1 MQHANRHLT
10 NGNLRG
16 ASSGPGPLETVYRA
30 VRRHW
35 VIPAVLPVLLIAG
48 TAAALYF
55 VPRTYEANAQLR
67 IDQQRSNLA
76 VLDAL
81 QSISSGSEI
90 ETEMVVLRSRT
101 MAESVVDTLSLR
113 ADVTAPRGAQRN
125 ELFERLRAGR
135 DAAAGEW
142 SIRPRADG
150 VEVTPIDRPGETKR
164 FGRGET
170 LRFSGVEAVLT
181 REALEADEL
190 RLDIAPY
197 ADAVRH
203 FQRTISVARPNREA
217 DVVRIGYTGTDSVV
231 VRDVVNT
238 MVRHFI
244 RRRQQEQ
251 STEAVNMV
259 GFLNEQID
267 TLTLQ
272 LTSAEEALRDYSEN
286 SGIIAMSAQAES
298 WVTRLADL
306 KAQRDLAD
314 AERRALSALVANDGA
329 ASAGGSYRNIVGF
342 PSILTSPSGSELLR
356 SLNEAENARA
366 ELLQRYTPENEEVRM
381 QTQRIEELED
391 QLRGVATT
399 YLEGLTE
406 TVTSLDRLL
415 AGYSVELREIPE
427 QEIRLARLRRQA
439 DVLEEIHTLLQ
450 TRVKEAEI
458 AAAVHDASVRVVDPA
473 IVPTRPVRPRPKL
486 SLAFAT
492 ALGLGLGIAG
502 AVLRDH
508 ADRTVR
514 TREELQQ
521 TQPGMPILSVIP
533 RARTTRVNGPS
544 RIAVVEG
551 ESPSAEA
558 YRQLRTNLSFARP
571 GMPQQVLVMTS
582 PTPGDGKSMTSTNLA
597 ATLAQQ
603 GARCILIDADM
614 RRGLLHEAFDLP
626 RDPGLSQVLARQ
638 TTLDDAVHTV
648 ELPGL
653 DTRMAFMAGGIHPPN
668 PAELLGSARLKELVQ
683 QCRDRY
689 DVVILDAPP
698 LNLVTDASLMGT
710 IADGVLVV
718 VRSGVTRGDALAYA
732 MDQLEAVRAP
742 VLGMILNDVNLKSE
756 GYYGKYAGYYGREQ
770 KT

>member
-1 MQHANRHLT
+1 MQHANRPLT

-16 ASSGPGPLETVYRA
+16 GGPGPLETLHRA

-35 VIPAVLPVLLIAG
+35 VFPVVLPVLLIAG

-67 IDQQRSNLA
+67 IDQRRSNLA

-113 ADVTAPRGAQRN
+113 ASLAAPRGEQRSRH
-125 ELFERLRAGR
+125 FERLRAGPG
-135 DAAAGEW
+135 AATGEW
-142 SIRPRADG
+142 LIRPRADG
-150 VEVTPIDRPGETKR
+150 IEVAPAKQPGELKR

-170 LRFSGVEAVLT
+170 LRFGGVEAVLT
-181 REALEADEL
+181 RDALEVDEL
-190 RLDIAPY
+190 RLEVEPY
-197 ADAVRH
+197 ADAVRR
-203 FQRTISVARPNREA
+203 FQRTLTVARPNREA
-217 DVVRIGYTGTDSVV
+217 DVVRIEYTGTDSVV

-238 MVRHFI
+238 VVQHFI
-244 RRRQQEQ
+244 RRRQHEQ

-267 TLTLQ
+267 TLTFQ
-272 LTSAEEALRDYSEN
+272 LTTAEEALRDYSES
-286 SGIIAMSAQAES
+286 SGIISMSAQADS

-306 KAQRDLAD
+306 KARRDVAD
-314 AERRALSALVANDGA
+314 AERRALRAVVAGDGA
-329 ASAGGSYRNIVGF
+329 ATSGSYRNIVGF

-356 SLNEAENARA
+356 ALNEAENVRA
-366 ELLQRYTPENEEVRM
+366 EMLQRYTPENEEVRL
-381 QTQRIEELED
+381 QSERIAELED
-391 QLRGVATT
+391 QLRGVAMS
-399 YLEGLTE
+399 YLNGLNE
-406 TVTSLDRLL
+406 TVASLDNLL
-415 AGYSVELREIPE
+415 AGYSDELRQIPD

-473 IVPTRPVRPRPKL
+473 IVPARPIRPRPKL

-492 ALGLGLGIAG
+492 VLGLGLGLAG

-521 TQPGMPILSVIP
+521 TQPGLPILSVIP
-533 RARTTRVNGPS
+533 RARTARANGVSRVG
-544 RIAVVEG
+544 VVEG
-551 ESPSAEA
+551 ESASAEA
-558 YRQLRTNLSFARP
+558 YRQLRTNLTFARP
-571 GMPQQVLVMTS
+571 DMPQQVLVMTS

-614 RRGLLHEAFDLP
+614 RRGALHEAFDLP

-638 TTLDDAVHTV
+638 TTLEQAVRTV
-648 ELPGL
+648 ELPERVA
-653 DTRMAFMAGGIHPPN
+653 RMDFLAGGVHPPN

-683 QCRDRY
+683 QCRERY

-710 IADGVLVV
+710 VSDGVLVV
-718 VRSGVTRGDALAYA
+718 VRSGVTRGDALAFA

-756 GYYGKYAGYYGREQ
+756 GYYGKYSGYYGREQ
-770 KT
+770 RT

>member
-10 NGNLRG
+10 NGNMRH
-16 ASSGPGPLETVYRA
+16 SSGPGPLETLNRA

-35 VIPAVLPVLLIAG
+35 VFPVVMPVLLIVG
-48 TAAALYF
+48 TAVALYF
-55 VPRTYEANAQLR
+55 VQRTYEASAQLR

-101 MAESVVDTLSLR
+101 MAESVVDSLSLR
-113 ADVTAPRGAQRN
+113 ALLSAPRGAQRSQF
-125 ELFERLRAGR
+125 FERLRVGP
-135 DAAAGEW
+135 AAPAGEW
-142 SIRPRADG
+142 VIRPRADG
-150 VEVTPIDRPGETKR
+150 VEVTPVKQAGEPQR

-170 LRFSGVEAVLT
+170 LRFGGVEAVLT
-181 REALEADEL
+181 RDGMEQDEL
-190 RLDIAPY
+190 RLEVVPR
-197 ADAVRH
+197 ADAVTD

-217 DVVRIGYTGTDSVV
+217 DVVRIGYTGPDSVI

-238 MVRHFI
+238 TVRQFI
-244 RRRQQEQ
+244 RRRQEER
-251 STEAVNMV
+251 STEAVDMV
-259 GFLNEQID
+259 EFLNEQID
-267 TLTLQ
+267 TLTYQ
-272 LTSAEEALRDYSEN
+272 LTSAEEALRDYSES
-286 SGIIAMSAQAES
+286 SGIIAMTAQAES
-298 WVTRLADL
+298 YVTRLADL
-306 KAQRDLAD
+306 KAQRDIAD
-314 AERRALSALVANDGA
+314 AQRRALTALVRNDGSA
-329 ASAGGSYRNIVGF
+329 AAGGSYRNIVGF
-342 PSILTSPSGSELLR
+342 PAILTSPSGSELLR
-356 SLNEAENARA
+356 SLNEAENVRA
-366 ELLQRYTPENEEVRM
+366 QLLQRYTEENEEVRM
-381 QTQRIEELED
+381 QTQRIEQLED

-399 YLEGLTE
+399 YLEGLNE
-406 TVTSLDRLL
+406 TVQSLDDLL
-415 AGYSVELREIPE
+415 AGYADELRQIPE

-473 IVPTRPVRPRPKL
+473 IVPGRPIRPRPKL

-492 ALGLGLGIAG
+492 MLGLGLGIAG

-521 TQPGMPILSVIP
+521 TIPGLPILSVIP
-533 RARTTRVNGPS
+533 RARPARMNGVTRVS
-544 RIAVVEG
+544 VVDG
-551 ESPSAEA
+551 ETPSAEA

-571 GMPQQVLVMTS
+571 DMPQQVLVLTS

-597 ATLAQQ
+597 ATLSQQ

-638 TTLDDAVHTV
+638 ATLDEAVRTV
-648 ELPGL
+648 ELPEL
-653 DTRMAFMAGGIHPPN
+653 KASMDFMPGGIHPPN

-683 QCRDRY
+683 QCRERY

-698 LNLVTDASLMGT
+698 LNLVTDASVMGS

-718 VRSGVTRGDALAYA
+718 VRSGVTRGDALAFA

-742 VLGMILNDVNLKSE
+742 VLGMVLNDVNLRSE

-770 KT
+770 RA

>member
-10 NGNLRG
+10 NGNLK
-16 ASSGPGPLETVYRA
+16 ATSGPGPLETLYRA

-35 VIPAVLPVLLIAG
+35 VFPVVLPVLLIAG
-48 TAAALYF
+48 TALALYF

-113 ADVTAPRGAQRN
+113 AALTAPRGAQRS
-125 ELFERLRAGR
+125 EYFERLRAGPR
-135 DAAAGEW
+135 AAAGEW
-142 SIRPRADG
+142 VIRPGSGG
-150 VEVTPIDRPGETKR
+150 VEVTSASQPGEVQR

-170 LRFSGVEAVLT
+170 LRFGGVEAVLT
-181 REALEADEL
+181 RQALEEEQL
-190 RLDIAPY
+190 RLEIAPY
-197 ADAVRH
+197 ADAVKD
-203 FQRTISVARPNREA
+203 FQQTISVARPNREA
-217 DVVRIGYTGTDSVV
+217 DVVRIGYTGTDSVI

-244 RRRQQEQ
+244 LRRQLEQ

-267 TLTLQ
+267 TLTFQ
-272 LTSAEEALRDYSEN
+272 LTSAEEALRDYSES
-286 SGIIAMSAQAES
+286 SGIIAMTAQAES
-298 WVTRLADL
+298 YVTRLADL
-306 KAQRDLAD
+306 KAERDMAD
-314 AERRALSALVANDGA
+314 AERRALTALVARDGA
-329 ASAGGSYRNIVGF
+329 VAEGSYRNIVGF
-342 PSILTSPSGSELLR
+342 PSILKSQSGSELLR
-356 SLNEAENARA
+356 ALNEAENVRA
-366 ELLQRYTPENEEVRM
+366 QMLQRYTPENEEVRL
-381 QTQRIEELED
+381 QTQRIAELED

-399 YLEGLTE
+399 YLDGLNE
-406 TVTSLDRLL
+406 TVASLDGLL
-415 AGYSVELREIPE
+415 AGYSDELRQIPE

-439 DVLEEIHTLLQ
+439 EVLEEIHTLLQ

-473 IVPTRPVRPRPKL
+473 IVPSRPIRPRPKL

-492 ALGLGLGIAG
+492 MLGLGLGIAG

-521 TQPGMPILSVIP
+521 TQPHLPILSVIP
-533 RARTTRVNGPS
+533 RAHTGRTNGAS
-544 RIAVVEG
+544 RITVVQG

-571 GMPQQVLVMTS
+571 DMPQQVLVMTS

-603 GARCILIDADM
+603 GASVILIDADM
-614 RRGLLHEAFDLP
+614 RRGLLHDAFDLP
-626 RDPGLSQVLARQ
+626 RDPGLSQVLTRQ
-638 TTLDDAVHTV
+638 STLEDAVRTV
-648 ELPGL
+648 ELADL
-653 DTRMAFMAGGIHPPN
+653 DARMDFMPGGIHPPN
-668 PAELLGSARLKELVQ
+668 PAELLGSARLKELIQ
-683 QCRDRY
+683 QCRDAY

-698 LNLVTDASLMGT
+698 LNLVTDASLMGS

-718 VRSGVTRGDALAYA
+718 VRSGVTRGDALAFA

-742 VLGMILNDVNLKSE
+742 VLGMVLNDVNLRSE
-756 GYYGKYAGYYGREQ
+756 GYYGKYSGYYGREQ
-770 KT
+770 RT

>member
-10 NGNLRG
+10 NGNLKA
-16 ASSGPGPLETVYRA
+16 ASGLGPLETVYRA
-30 VRRHW
+30 VKRHW
-35 VIPAVLPVLLIAG
+35 VFPAAIPILLLAG
-48 TAAALYF
+48 TAVALYF
-55 VPRTYEANAQLR
+55 VPRTYEANAQVR

-81 QSISSGSEI
+81 QSIASGSEI

-113 ADVTAPRGAQRN
+113 AAVTAPRGTQRN
-125 ELFERLRAGR
+125 QVFERLRVGR
-135 DAAAGEW
+135 DAATGEW
-142 SIRPRADG
+142 VIRPGGDG
-150 VEVTPIDRPGETKR
+150 VEVVPASQPGEARR

-170 LRFSGVEAVLT
+170 LRFAGIEAVLT
-181 REALEADEL
+181 RDALEQDEV
-190 RLDIAPY
+190 RLEVVPY
-197 ADAVRH
+197 ADAVRQ

-244 RRRQQEQ
+244 MRRQQEQ

-259 GFLNEQID
+259 SFLNEQID
-267 TLTLQ
+267 TLTFQ
-272 LTSAEEALRDYSEN
+272 LTSAEEALRDYSER

-306 KAQRDLAD
+306 KAQRDIAD
-314 AERRALSALVANDGA
+314 AERRALTALVVRDGA
-329 ASAGGSYRNIVGF
+329 ATSGSYRNIVGF
-342 PSILTSPSGSELLR
+342 PTILTSPSGSELLR
-356 SLNEAENARA
+356 SLNEAENVRA
-366 ELLQRYTPENEEVRM
+366 EMLQRYTPENEEVRM
-381 QTQRIEELED
+381 QTQRIAELED
-391 QLRGVATT
+391 QLRGVATS
-399 YLEGLTE
+399 YLGGLNE
-406 TVTSLDRLL
+406 TVASLDNLL
-415 AGYSVELREIPE
+415 DGYSDELRQIPE

-439 DVLEEIHTLLQ
+439 DVLEEIHTLLR

-473 IVPTRPVRPRPKL
+473 IVPARPIRPRPKL

-492 ALGLGLGIAG
+492 VLGLGLGLAG

-514 TREELQQ
+514 TREELQL
-521 TQPGMPILSVIP
+521 TQPGLPILSVIP
-533 RARTTRVNGPS
+533 RARTVRTNGVS
-544 RIAVVEG
+544 RITVVEG

-571 GMPQQVLVMTS
+571 DMPQQVLVLTS
-582 PTPGDGKSMTSTNLA
+582 PTPGDGKSMTSMNLA

-603 GARCILIDADM
+603 GARCVLIDADM
-614 RRGLLHEAFDLP
+614 RRGLLHEAFELP

-638 TTLDDAVHTV
+638 SSFDEAVRTV
-648 ELPGL
+648 ELPDL
-653 DTRMAFMAGGIHPPN
+653 KARMDFLAGGVHPPN
-668 PAELLGSARLKELVQ
+668 PAELLGSARLKELIQ
-683 QCRDRY
+683 QCRERY
-689 DVVILDAPP
+689 DFVILDAPP
-698 LNLVTDASLMGT
+698 LNLVTDASLMGSV
-710 IADGVLVV
+710 ADGVVVV
-718 VRSGVTRGDALAYA
+718 VRSGVTRGDALAFA

-742 VLGMILNDVNLKSE
+742 VLGTVLNDVNLKSE
-756 GYYGKYAGYYGREQ
+756 GYYGKYTGYYGRQ
-770 KT
+770 HKV